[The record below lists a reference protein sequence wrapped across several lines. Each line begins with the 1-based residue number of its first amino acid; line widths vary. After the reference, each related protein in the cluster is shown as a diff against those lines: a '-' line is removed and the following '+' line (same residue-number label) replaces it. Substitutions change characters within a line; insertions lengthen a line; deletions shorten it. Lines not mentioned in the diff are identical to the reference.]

1 MMIAHSKCVMVIVLT
16 HSLTELSVH
25 TPHYENVPFEVP
37 KGWVWTTLGSIS
49 NYGTSINV
57 QVGDIDSNEWIL
69 ELEDIEKD
77 TAKIIQHLSKKER
90 FLNGTRHKF
99 QKALFPLNKIHH

>member
-37 KGWVWTTLGSIS
+37 KGWVWTTLG
-49 NYGTSINV
+49 N
-57 QVGDIDSNEWIL
+57 IL
-69 ELEDIEKD
+69 N
-77 TAKIIQHLSKKER
+77 HLKNIH
-90 FLNGTRHKF
+90 LNI
-99 QKALFPLNKIHH
+99 L